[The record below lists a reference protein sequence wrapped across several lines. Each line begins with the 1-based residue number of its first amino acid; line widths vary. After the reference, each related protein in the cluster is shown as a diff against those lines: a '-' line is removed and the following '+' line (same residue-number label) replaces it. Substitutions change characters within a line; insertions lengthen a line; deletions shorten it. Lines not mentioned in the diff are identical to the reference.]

1 MRLKNWFGTAF
12 GCAFLLS
19 CGEAAEINK
28 QECQS
33 HLSALPLQEADYIR
47 TINEFYRSSVLANSP
62 IASRERSV
70 AAATDPGVYL
80 QLKAV
85 INHEDNQRETTLRII
100 DPRLA
105 LQNAIVKPHLGQGH
119 KTLKVGKITLLENPL
134 ELDHKGK
141 FFLELLYIRD
151 AYQGQGMG
159 TKALTAVKELASQL
173 AKKSSFYQTITL
185 VSQDVTHKGRNLA
198 AVPRRVKFYMDN
210 QFSLHDRTIELIK
223 FLDIKYFI
231 DHFDVHQFSDYIRTY
246 LIPKAVAKGASTKK
260 ICDLVAINILPL
272 LQASDKFES
281 VPFETLLYYVQ
292 TEGNICAHHILERSY
307 FWGGEVSDE
316 EQATFKNYVYF
327 MSYNVDLPAHSSR
340 RSIGPES
347 SLSAT
352 EFLQETRHWNRYS
365 LLPDQHRLNVEIVKL
380 MLDAQN
386 YSKIDGNKI
395 TRSLKQLII
404 NGQSE
409 HKALKL

>member
-12 GCAFLLS
+12 GCVFLLT
-19 CGEAAEINK
+19 CGQAAEINRL
-28 QECQS
+28 ECQS
-33 HLSALPLQEADYIR
+33 HLSALLLQEADYIQA
-47 TINEFYRSSVLANSP
+47 INEFYRSSVLANSP
-62 IASRERSV
+62 GASRERSV
-70 AAATDPGVYL
+70 TSVLEPGVYL

-85 INHEDNQRETTLRII
+85 INHENNQRETTLRII

-105 LQNAIVKPHLGQGH
+105 LQNAMAKPHLGQGY

-159 TKALTAVKELASQL
+159 KKALSAVKQLASQL

-185 VSQDVTHKGRNLA
+185 VSQDVSHKGRNLA

-231 DHFDVHQFSDYIRTY
+231 DHFDVHQFSDYISTY
-246 LIPKAVAKGASTKK
+246 LIPKPLAKGVSIKK
-260 ICDLVAINILPL
+260 ICDLVAMNILPL

-307 FWGGEVSDE
+307 FWGGEVNDE

-327 MSYNVDLPAHSSR
+327 MSYNVDLPAPSLR
-340 RSIGPES
+340 RSIVPEAAIP
-347 SLSAT
+347 AT
-352 EFLQETRHWNRYS
+352 DFLQETKYWNRYP
-365 LLPDQHRLNVEIVKL
+365 LLLDQHRLNVEIVKL

-409 HKALKL
+409 HKPLKL